1 MKQKVPNRCDKLQK
15 PFLDLAQRLIMGTKR
30 WQMSILEE
38 SKHLKQLKHFLRIC
52 SQTSER
58 STLIFSKLLMT
69 INTFIRK
76 LKCQPLAFIG
86 LLVLSRRSCKKI
98 RIYLHFQDDW
108 ITRKPEKVILVVIS
122 FLSTISSCVFEYWVL
137 SQLSLLSLSSRCKK
151 I

>member
-1 MKQKVPNRCDKLQK
+1 MKQKVPNRCNKLQK
-15 PFLDLAQRLIMGTKR
+15 PFLDLAQRLIMGKKR

-69 INTFIRK
+69 ITTFIRK
-76 LKCQPLAFIG
+76 LKYQPLPFIG
-86 LLVLSRRSCKKI
+86 LLVLSRLSCKKI

-108 ITRKPEKVILVVIS
+108 ITRKREKVILVAIS
-122 FLSTISSCVFEYWVL
+122 FLRTISSCVFEYWVL